1 MTETVSQTSQSR
13 LDMLIVGVGILMVF
27 YHMLSVWVPMFDA
40 LLHQNA
46 HLGFAFVLLFL
57 VAIRQSAKKWE
68 KITFTGLLLIGVI
81 VVVYMHVEQERLHM
95 WAGYPESLD
104 VVIGLAMVSLI
115 FFLTWKSWGSIF
127 PILVSVSVL
136 YALFGH
142 LIEGALG
149 HPEFEPGLV
158 LSNLGIGFA
167 GTYGMLLNASANLIF
182 LFIIFG
188 SLFEL
193 VGIDRF
199 FIEVGTFLGRHL
211 RGGSAQTA
219 VFSSSFVGMCTG
231 AAAANVALTGAYTI
245 PLMKRTGFKGEHAG
259 AIEAVASTGGQLTPP
274 VMGVAIFLMASFLG
288 VSYAELM
295 ATALIPAVFYYA
307 IAMLGVI
314 LIASK
319 VGVPMLKADI
329 NRDSLIHG
337 APLFLIPIGLI
348 TYLLIMRYTPAYSAL
363 VAIIALLAIAV
374 LRKETRPSPGV
385 LLKGMAKGAVM
396 GATIAVACAMIGM
409 FTSMLT
415 FTGAGPKIAGLI
427 EALSGG
433 NFLLALIFTML
444 LAILLGC
451 AMPTP
456 VAYVVTALVVAP
468 VLENMGLSLIMAHF
482 FVFYYAILSAVTP
495 PVAGAALVGSR
506 LAGAGYLSTGWE
518 SLKLIAPFFLLP
530 FFMIRNPV
538 ILSMAQPLIPAVL
551 AIISLILACL
561 AFMAFCQGYLFA
573 KTNPAERI
581 GFLIVAIAS
590 FLFGFYGY
598 LAALATGIILFT
610 GLCGFQ
616 IRKRVRVA
624 CPENQMN

>member
-219 VFSSSFVGMCTG
+219 VFSSSFVGM
-231 AAAANVALTGAYTI
+231 
-245 PLMKRTGFKGEHAG
+245 
-259 AIEAVASTGGQLTPP
+259 
-274 VMGVAIFLMASFLG
+274 
-288 VSYAELM
+288 
-295 ATALIPAVFYYA
+295 
-307 IAMLGVI
+307 
-314 LIASK
+314 
-319 VGVPMLKADI
+319 
-329 NRDSLIHG
+329 
-337 APLFLIPIGLI
+337 
-348 TYLLIMRYTPAYSAL
+348 
-363 VAIIALLAIAV
+363 
-374 LRKETRPSPGV
+374 
-385 LLKGMAKGAVM
+385 
-396 GATIAVACAMIGM
+396 
-409 FTSMLT
+409 
-415 FTGAGPKIAGLI
+415 
-427 EALSGG
+427 
-433 NFLLALIFTML
+433 
-444 LAILLGC
+444 
-451 AMPTP
+451 
-456 VAYVVTALVVAP
+456 
-468 VLENMGLSLIMAHF
+468 
-482 FVFYYAILSAVTP
+482 
-495 PVAGAALVGSR
+495 
-506 LAGAGYLSTGWE
+506 
-518 SLKLIAPFFLLP
+518 
-530 FFMIRNPV
+530 
-538 ILSMAQPLIPAVL
+538 
-551 AIISLILACL
+551 
-561 AFMAFCQGYLFA
+561 
-573 KTNPAERI
+573 
-581 GFLIVAIAS
+581 
-590 FLFGFYGY
+590 
-598 LAALATGIILFT
+598 
-610 GLCGFQ
+610 
-616 IRKRVRVA
+616 
-624 CPENQMN
+624 